1 MDFWR
6 PERGIHA
13 DRGRKAPRVVIEKL
27 LRYEPETGK
36 LIWLVD
42 RPNGVKAG
50 DEAGSVR
57 KDGYRYV
64 CVEDQRYF
72 AQVVCWR
79 LKTDQWP
86 EHMVDH
92 RNGIRDDNRWV
103 NLRPAS
109 RSQNGYNAKRRSDN
123 TTGVKGVYPYNGKF
137 RAKINVSGRP
147 MYLGTF
153 ETIEAAAEAR
163 DAAERQHHG
172 EFAR

>member
-1 MDFWR
+1 MDS
-6 PERGIHA
+6 
-13 DRGRKAPRVVIEKL
+13 VEKL

-42 RPNGVKAG
+42 RPNGVKSG

-57 KDGYRYV
+57 KDGYRYI

-79 LKTDQWP
+79 LKTSAWP
-86 EHMVDH
+86 KHMVDH
-92 RNGIRDDNRWV
+92 RNGFRDDNRWH
-103 NLRPAS
+103 NLRAAN

-123 TTGVKGVYPYNGKF
+123 STGVKGVYPHKNRF
-137 RAKINVSGRP
+137 RAKINVNGKAK
-147 MYLGTF
+147 YLGTF
-153 ETIEAAAEAR
+153 DTLAEASDAR
-163 DAAERQHHG
+163 VAAERQYHG